1 MLKLNVLLACAAV
14 TALSGC
20 GAVTTAIEHRNL
32 DVENKMTDTV
42 FLEPISP
49 SQQTIF
55 LQIRNTTD
63 QQDFDI
69 ASSIR
74 SALEAKGYQIYSDPA
89 QAHYLLQVN
98 VLQVGKMDKN
108 AMNQFFASGY
118 GSAASVIGATAYGA
132 GIGAMA
138 APWDTRI
145 NRLQLHVPT
154 FGHQALRLTLPCVG
168 SNEAVREYQQRHGNV
183 METLAYYD
191 AATAARYLQIPTMVA
206 AALFDPA
213 VPPPGQFAVYN
224 AIAEPL
230 RRLFVL
236 EAGHFDYPGQDA
248 RLEDLNR
255 TLAAFLMEPSSDK
268 EDGSASHAPRVSP
281 LVQPAPAAGNGIA
294 RFRP

>member
-1 MLKLNVLLACAAV
+1 MYTGVNMLKVNLLLACTAV

-49 SQQTIF
+49 SQQTVF

-69 ASSIR
+69 GSSIR

-89 QAHYLLQVN
+89 QAHYILQVN

-138 APWDTRI
+138 GGLNGLGYGALIAAPVALVADALVKNVTYAAITDVQISEKTTTKVTDRMNQSLKQGKSGTR
-145 NRLQLHVPT
+145 NVT
-154 FGHQALRLTLPCVG
+154 SEETTNNKV
-168 SNEAVREYQQRHGNV
+168 YQTRV
-183 METLAYYD
+183 MSSADQVNLELAD
-191 AATAARYLQIPTMVA
+191 AMPSLKAGISRS
-206 AALFDPA
+206 
-213 VPPPGQFAVYN
+213 
-224 AIAEPL
+224 IAGM
-230 RRLFVL
+230 F
-236 EAGHFDYPGQDA
+236 
-248 RLEDLNR
+248 
-255 TLAAFLMEPSSDK
+255 
-268 EDGSASHAPRVSP
+268 
-281 LVQPAPAAGNGIA
+281 
-294 RFRP
+294 